1 MTAKSKRLIAILG
14 EQKEK
19 PIEHT
24 VIGVKHFINVFG
36 VSRLLID

>member
-24 VIGVKHFINVFG
+24 VIGHFINVFG